1 MPALN
6 WTISL
11 LVGLGNPGLLYTFT
25 RHNMGFLLLDAL
37 VKSKGSCW
45 EENKKCKCQVAVVA
59 IGSHKIYCIKPQT
72 FMNLSGEAVQAF
84 CHYFKLKTEEVLV
97 ICDDVTIPWL
107 KFKVSTIPGDAGHNG
122 LKSIVSH
129 LGNGFV
135 RYRIG
140 LGSPTMQLN
149 NFVLGRLSEKE
160 IAVLPEIAKKFE
172 KNIEVLIDKGV
183 IKGLN
188 FIER

>member
-6 WTISL
+6 WTLSL
-11 LVGLGNPGLLYTFT
+11 LVGLGNPGLLYALT
-25 RHNMGFLLLDAL
+25 RHNVGFLLLDAL
-37 VKSKGSCW
+37 VRSKEGCW
-45 EENKKCKCQVAVVA
+45 EENKKCKCQVAVFSIA
-59 IGSHKIYCIKPQT
+59 NHKIYCIKPQT

-84 CHYFKLKTEEVLV
+84 CHYFKLKAEEVLV
-97 ICDDVTIPWL
+97 VCDDVTIPWL

-122 LKSIVSH
+122 IKSIVAH
-129 LGNGFV
+129 LGNGFI

-140 LGSPTMQLN
+140 LGSPTMQLD
-149 NFVLGRLSEKE
+149 NFVLGRLTEQE
-160 IAVLPEIAKKFE
+160 IAELPEVAKKFE

>member
-11 LVGLGNPGLLYTFT
+11 LVGLGNPGLLYAFT

-37 VKSKGSCW
+37 VRSKEGCW
-45 EENKKCKCQVAVVA
+45 EENKKCKCQVAVISIA
-59 IGSHKIYCIKPQT
+59 NHKIYCIKPQT

-84 CHYFKLKTEEVLV
+84 CHYFKLKPEEVLV

-107 KFKVSTIPGDAGHNG
+107 KFKISTIPGDAGHNG
-122 LKSIVSH
+122 IKSIASH
-129 LGNGFV
+129 LGNSFV

-140 LGSPTMQLN
+140 LGSPTTQLD
-149 NFVLGRLSEKE
+149 NFVLGRLTEQE
-160 IAVLPEIAKKFE
+160 ITELPKVAKKFE

>member
-11 LVGLGNPGLLYTFT
+11 LVGLGNPGLLYALT
-25 RHNMGFLLLDAL
+25 RHNIGFLLLDAL
-37 VKSKGSCW
+37 VKSKGGYW
-45 EENKKCKCQVAVVA
+45 EENKKCKCQVAVISIA
-59 IGSHKIYCIKPQT
+59 NHKVYCIKPQT

-97 ICDDVTIPWL
+97 ICDDVSIPWL

-122 LKSIVSH
+122 IKSISSH
-129 LGNGFV
+129 LGNGFM

-140 LGSPTMQLN
+140 LGSPTMQLD
-149 NFVLGRLSEKE
+149 NFVLGRLTEQE
-160 IAVLPEIAKKFE
+160 ITELPEIIKKFE

>member
-11 LVGLGNPGLLYTFT
+11 LVGLGNPGLLYAFT
-25 RHNMGFLLLDAL
+25 RHNIGFILLDEF
-37 VKSKGSCW
+37 VKTNGSHW
-45 EENKKCKCQVAVVA
+45 EENKRCRCQVSTVTVA
-59 IGSHKIYCIKPQT
+59 NRKVYCIKPQT

-84 CHYFKLKTEEVLV
+84 CHYFKLKAEEVLV
-97 ICDDVTIPWL
+97 ICDDITIPWA
-107 KFKVSTIPGDAGHNG
+107 KFKISTIPGNAGHNG
-122 LKSIVSH
+122 VKSIISH

-140 LGSPTMQLN
+140 LGSPTMQLDR
-149 NFVLGRLSEKE
+149 FVLSCLTAQEMMD
-160 IAVLPEIAKKFE
+160 LPAIIKKFE